1 VGITADREKLEV
13 SAQEMKRRQLKKGRG
28 WEGWRVKR
36 TVLISLTNYLQNDEH
51 LIAILQRLD

>member
-1 VGITADREKLEV
+1 MGITADREKLEV
-13 SAQEMKRRQLKKGRG
+13 SAQELKRRQLKKGRG
-28 WEGWRVKR
+28 GGWVKR